1 MAKNLLKKFQKT
13 LPNIYKMAINNRDEE
28 LFFELIRSYALL
40 KIDQKISKSVTDSAS
55 LILDMLEYEKRS
67 INELS
72 RGKKIY
78 IESFSKLWSF
88 LNSSEPQE
96 TNLDMYEDLYHI
108 FCYLEGV
115 KTPEKYS
122 KNRFVRHM
130 NRWATGLDKEI
141 KEKRAE
147 NRDRIIELL
156 VKKIEKRPP
165 SVSSRYLFTEG
176 LSDVQKR
183 KQVEKW
189 WKDFRFHLAMAVK
202 SPSELNLFLG
212 ESLSTK
218 TMRNLTKAKNKGI
231 PFFVTPYYLSL
242 LSIEEKG
249 FDDYA
254 IRSYVLYSESLVD
267 TFGNIKAWEREDI
280 VEEGKPNAAGW
291 LLPDGHNI
299 HRRYPEVSIMIPE
312 TRGRSC
318 GGLCSSCQRM
328 YDFQSERLN
337 FDLESL
343 KPKESWDHKLSRLM
357 DYFEK
362 DSQIRDILIT
372 GGDALM
378 TRNKP
383 LAKILDA
390 VLMMAKR
397 KQEANADRQN
407 GEKYAEIQRVRLGS
421 RLLAYLPFR
430 IDRELIEILKNF
442 KKRGSEIG
450 IKQFVIQT
458 HFQSPLEITMEAKR
472 AIEMILSAGW
482 TISNQLVFTT
492 AASRRGHTAKLRH
505 ALNSLGVVTYYTFT
519 VKGFKENR
527 TVFTPNS
534 RSIQEQM
541 EEKIFGKMT
550 EEQQKVLNDIFLK
563 NADIAKNLNRF
574 MRENNLPFL
583 PTDRNVLN
591 LPAIGKSITFKM
603 IGITTKGERVLKFDH
618 DSTRKHS
625 PIIDQMGEVFI
636 VENRSVASYLREI
649 EAMGEKVSDYSS
661 VWNYTSGKT
670 EPVFWLFKYPTLGF
684 EITDKFTNLAI

>member
-1 MAKNLLKKFQKT
+1 
-13 LPNIYKMAINNRDEE
+13 
-28 LFFELIRSYALL
+28 
-40 KIDQKISKSVTDSAS
+40 
-55 LILDMLEYEKRS
+55 
-67 INELS
+67 
-72 RGKKIY
+72 
-78 IESFSKLWSF
+78 
-88 LNSSEPQE
+88 
-96 TNLDMYEDLYHI
+96 
-108 FCYLEGV
+108 
-115 KTPEKYS
+115 
-122 KNRFVRHM
+122 
-130 NRWATGLDKEI
+130 
-141 KEKRAE
+141 
-147 NRDRIIELL
+147 
-156 VKKIEKRPP
+156 
-165 SVSSRYLFTEG
+165 
-176 LSDVQKR
+176 
-183 KQVEKW
+183 
-189 WKDFRFHLAMAVK
+189 
-202 SPSELNLFLG
+202 
-212 ESLSTK
+212 
-218 TMRNLTKAKNKGI
+218 
-231 PFFVTPYYLSL
+231 
-242 LSIEEKG
+242 
-249 FDDYA
+249 
-254 IRSYVLYSESLVD
+254 
-267 TFGNIKAWEREDI
+267 
-280 VEEGKPNAAGW
+280 
-291 LLPDGHNI
+291 
-299 HRRYPEVSIMIPE
+299 MIPE